1 MKDARLLNL
10 RHPRVRLKSYPTRTN
25 LLLYDLNLT
34 LGCHRCYYIVP
45 LPVLDPIY
53 VFFCLVIVILIH
65 ECLPL
70 SRIYIFIFINSIQ
83 FCNSFESVFVLFPD
97 VLPGPVQPNGDIYIQ
112 GTRLNGT
119 STWSF
124 DDGQE
129 MRFFHWNAE
138 KNQPQMRVGETVIAI
153 QKVWAK
159 MWHDTM
165 ESSLIMFV
173 CEIPL

>member
-1 MKDARLLNL
+1 MN
-10 RHPRVRLKSYPTRTN
+10 V
-25 LLLYDLNLT
+25 LLL
-34 LGCHRCYYIVP
+34 VA
-45 LPVLDPIY
+45 
-53 VFFCLVIVILIH
+53 
-65 ECLPL
+65 
-70 SRIYIFIFINSIQ
+70 YIFIFINSIQ

-112 GTRLNGT
+112 GTHLNGK

-129 MRFFHWNAE
+129 MRFFHWNTE
-138 KNQPQMRVGETVIAI
+138 KNQPQMRVGETVIAV
-153 QKVWAK
+153 QKAWSN

-165 ESSLIMFV
+165 ESSLIMFA